1 MTVEAVVQFLE
12 ATSQDKSLRE
22 GLAGI
27 MGVGD
32 GDVSSVEELDQEEAQ
47 ALLGHRSVLVATFA
61 EQHGYAFSVAEL
73 NAVVGVYQR
82 YKAGELSKTA
92 FSMALGLDSGSVP
105 DASQLEGIGHSVG
118 LVYRG
123 IEYKAEKKAGS
134 SSQVLDFMKKTA
146 EDPGFREKLKEIL
159 NTGDGDISD
168 VSQLDA
174 DEMEALTGARGAL
187 VAEFAAAHGFLFTMS
202 DLLAVTDAFARV
214 QSKQISSDEFARFL
228 DLDVKSKD
236 FFPFIENVVSM
247 TYKGVNYS
255 APVAAKSKDNTL
267 PVIRFMERS
276 GSDPALRQKLMAI
289 LGGDG
294 DISNPTQ
301 LDAQEA
307 QGLSGDSSGKV
318 VRLGAEYGYRFTA
331 SDLGAVVGAFQL
343 VGKGQLPLE
352 SCARILGLGK
362 SDSAIASVKK
372 TSGLVYRGVRS

>member
-1 MTVEAVVQFLE
+1 MTVEAVVRFLE
-12 ATSQDKSLRE
+12 ATSKDTSLRE

-32 GDVSSVEELDQEEAQ
+32 GNVSNAQEMDQAETQ
-47 ALLGHRSVLVATFA
+47 ALLGHRSVLVTTFA
-61 EQHGYAFSVAEL
+61 EQNGYDFTVAEL
-73 NAVVGVYQR
+73 NAVIGVYQR
-82 YKAGELSKTA
+82 YKSGELSQTA
-92 FSMALGLDSGSVP
+92 FSMALGLDSGSVAEP
-105 DASQLEGIGHSVG
+105 SQLENIGHSVG

-123 IEYKAEKKAGS
+123 IQHNVEKDTGS
-134 SSQVLDFMKKTA
+134 ALQVLDFIKKTA
-146 EDPGFREKLKEIL
+146 EDPAFREQLKEIL
-159 NTGDGDISD
+159 SAGDGDISD
-168 VSQLDA
+168 FSQLDA
-174 DEMEALTGARGAL
+174 DEMAALRSGRGAL
-187 VAEFAAAHGFLFTMS
+187 VAEFAARHGFLFTMS
-202 DLLAVTDAFARV
+202 DLLAVTDAFQRV

-294 DISNPTQ
+294 DISNPSK
-301 LDAQEA
+301 LDAEEA
-307 QGLSGDSSGKV
+307 MGLSGDSSTQV
-318 VRLGAEYGYRFTA
+318 VKLGAEYGYRFSP
-331 SDLGAVVGAFQL
+331 SDLAVVVGAFQM
-343 VGKGQLPLE
+343 VGAGKLPLE

-362 SDSAIASVKK
+362 SDTVIASVKK
-372 TSGLVYRGVRS
+372 SAGLVYRGVRS

>member
-32 GDVSSVEELDQEEAQ
+32 GDVSSVEKLDPEEAQ
-47 ALLGHRSVLVATFA
+47 ALMGHRSVLVATFA

-73 NAVVGVYQR
+73 NTVVGVYQR

-92 FSMALGLDSGSVP
+92 FSLALGLDSGSVG
-105 DASQLEGIGHSVG
+105 QLDSIGDSVG

-123 IEYKAEKKAGS
+123 IGYKTEKKAGS

-159 NTGDGDISD
+159 NAGDGDISD
-168 VSQLDA
+168 FSQLDA

-214 QSKQISSDEFARFL
+214 KSNQISSDEFARFL

-301 LDAQEA
+301 LDAQGA
-307 QGLSGDSSGKV
+307 KGLSGDSSGKV

-343 VGKGQLPLE
+343 VGKGLLPPE